1 MSEAARPGG
10 TGGGAGASG
19 EAGASGGGTGGA
31 AGTGTPA
38 GPTTA
43 SWVDRPEAVD
53 RNLGMELVRVTEAAA
68 LSAAPHMGRG
78 DGKAGDAAAV
88 NAMRAVLGTVRM
100 QGRVVIG
107 EGEKDEAPMLFNGEE
122 VGSGEPPALDLAV
135 DPVEGTR
142 LLALGRPNAIAV
154 IAAAPAGTMWDP
166 GASYY
171 AEKLVG
177 PAATR
182 GALDLRHSPT
192 ENLHR
197 AAEALGR
204 PVERLTV
211 FVLDKPRHEALVRE
225 IRAAGA
231 RVTLHTD
238 GDVMGALLAAYPD
251 TGVDLLMGTGG
262 TPEAVIA
269 AAAVK
274 ALEGEMQVRRN
285 PQSDDERARLADDDV
300 APDRLHDETL
310 GVDDLV
316 AGPDA
321 FFAATAITGSP
332 FLQGVR
338 YERGLGVS
346 TESLV
351 IRAASGSI
359 RHIRG
364 MHRLNSEHIFG
375 DGGGTQGLH
384 RVVGAVTG

>member
-1 MSEAARPGG
+1 MI
-10 TGGGAGASG
+10 
-19 EAGASGGGTGGA
+19 A
-31 AGTGTPA
+31 AGDV
-38 GPTTA
+38 TT
-43 SWVDRPEAVD
+43 
-53 RNLGMELVRVTEAAA
+53 RVSREIP
-68 LSAAPHMGRG
+68 L
-78 DGKAGDAAAV
+78 
-88 NAMRAVLGTVRM
+88 
-100 QGRVVIG
+100 
-107 EGEKDEAPMLFNGEE
+107 E
-122 VGSGEPPALDLAV
+122 
-135 DPVEGTR
+135 
-142 LLALGRPNAIAV
+142 
-154 IAAAPAGTMWDP
+154 
-166 GASYY
+166 
-171 AEKLVG
+171 
-177 PAATR
+177 
-182 GALDLRHSPT
+182 
-192 ENLHR
+192 R

-225 IRAAGA
+225 IREAGA

-238 GDVMGALLAAYPD
+238 GDVMGALLAAYPG

-274 ALEGEMQVRRN
+274 ALGGGMQVRRN
-285 PQSDDERARLADDDV
+285 PQSDHELERLAPAGPERD
-300 APDRLHDETL
+300 ALLDEVL

-316 AGPDA
+316 RADDA

-375 DGGGTQGLH
+375 RGDGGELDH
-384 RVVGAVTG
+384 VVGAVTG

>member
-1 MSEAARPGG
+1 MDTFATDGQKPAREEP
-10 TGGGAGASG
+10 
-19 EAGASGGGTGGA
+19 
-31 AGTGTPA
+31 
-38 GPTTA
+38 
-43 SWVDRPEAVD
+43 D
-53 RNLGMELVRVTEAAA
+53 RNLALELVRVTEAAA

-100 QGRVVIG
+100 QGTVVIG
-107 EGEKDEAPMLFNGEE
+107 EGEKDEAPMLFNGEV

-154 IAAAPAGTMWDP
+154 IAAAPAGAMWDP

-171 AEKLVG
+171 AAKLVG

-182 GALDLRHSPT
+182 GVLDLRLTPT
-192 ENLHR
+192 ENLRR
-197 AAEALGR
+197 AAEALGL

-274 ALEGEMQVRRN
+274 ALGGEMQVRRD
-285 PQSDDERARLADDDV
+285 PQSPEERARLADDGIDL
-300 APDRLHDETL
+300 DRLHDEVL
-310 GVDDLV
+310 SVEELV
-316 AGPDA
+316 AGDDA

-375 DGGGTQGLH
+375 QGGGAQELD

>member
-1 MSEAARPGG
+1 MSAPAGGGEAAGD
-10 TGGGAGASG
+10 
-19 EAGASGGGTGGA
+19 GA
-31 AGTGTPA
+31 A
-38 GPTTA
+38 
-43 SWVDRPEAVD
+43 WIDQPERVD

-68 LSAAPHMGRG
+68 LSAAPFMGRG
-78 DGKAGDAAAV
+78 DGKAGDQAAV
-88 NAMRAVLGTVRM
+88 NAMRAVLRTVRM
-100 QGRVVIG
+100 TGTVVIG
-107 EGEKDEAPMLFNGEE
+107 EGEKDEAPMLFNGEV
-122 VGSGEPPALDLAV
+122 VGSGEAPALDLAV

-154 IAAAPAGTMWDP
+154 IAASPSGSMWSP
-166 GASYY
+166 GASFY
-171 AEKLVG
+171 AEKLVVEA
-177 PAATR
+177 PARNAV
-182 GALDLRHSPT
+182 DLRLPPA
-192 ENLHR
+192 ENLRR
-197 AAEALGR
+197 AAQALGR

-211 FVLDKPRHEALVRE
+211 FVLDKPRHEELVRE

-274 ALEGEMQVRRN
+274 ALGGGMQVRRD
-285 PQSDDERARLADDDV
+285 PQSDAERQKLLDQGV
-300 APDRLHDETL
+300 ELDRVL
-310 GVDDLV
+310 GVDDLISSD
-316 AGPDA
+316 DA

-351 IRAASGSI
+351 IRAGSGSI

-375 DGGGTQGLH
+375 GGNGPDDLD
-384 RVVGAVTG
+384 RVVGAVTN